1 MGKIFY
7 LVPKVK
13 GRRGSM
19 ALLPPPPID
28 LLPGADPG
36 FSVGGGIKNK
46 QRQFRQ

>member
-19 ALLPPPPID
+19 ALLPPPHRS
-28 LLPGADPG
+28 ATR
-36 FSVGGGIKNK
+36 GGSRILRRRGH
-46 QRQFRQ
+46 